1 MMNFEVKEM
10 IMKKSTVLLVG
21 ITALASGS
29 ALAASV
35 DKIDWA
41 KVPTSTV
48 TLFYPGQSS
57 YEWVRGS
64 THPGAALVKTN
75 TACIMCHA
83 GKEKAMGNKLVKA
96 GPLEPM
102 PVKGKNGSIDLK
114 VQVAYDTQNAFFR
127 FQWKTL
133 NPFPGSEHQYLRFD
147 GKEWKVYGYPKLDKV
162 VQDGTQPGIYED
174 RMTIMI
180 DDGKVPGFAQQGCW
194 LTCHDGERDMQKV
207 ASKDDAAANALLAA
221 IKKKDVRKYLPAS
234 RDNPSDW
241 KTGKSLDEIAKLKAA
256 GGFVDLMQWRAH
268 RSNPVGMADDGYV
281 LEYRNSDDGKNMFGG
296 NADKETHMP
305 KFMWDEK
312 KVGYKSITAD
322 KLRQG
327 EHFLIREQ
335 NAVPFDPKAGW
346 KEGDMI
352 PDYITSR
359 EDAKGSAADNN
370 AVGSWKNGMWTVV
383 LVRPLNLTNDDD
395 KALKVGGVYNVGF
408 AVHDDNI
415 TTRGHHVSFVKTLGI
430 GAKADIQATKLK

>member
-1 MMNFEVKEM
+1 
-10 IMKKSTVLLVG
+10 VLLKELQLTMRNWVIWYYTFG
-21 ITALASGS
+21 VATTKKFGRSHTHLLYFVKDKKNFKFNNREIRVPS
-29 ALAASV
+29 ARQTTYNDHRA
-35 DKIDWA
+35 D
-41 KVPTSTV
+41 
-48 TLFYPGQSS
+48 
-57 YEWVRGS
+57 
-64 THPGAALVKTN
+64 
-75 TACIMCHA
+75 
-83 GKEKAMGNKLVKA
+83 
-96 GPLEPM
+96 
-102 PVKGKNGSIDLK
+102 
-114 VQVAYDTQNAFFR
+114 
-127 FQWKTL
+127 
-133 NPFPGSEHQYLRFD
+133 
-147 GKEWKVYGYPKLDKV
+147 
-162 VQDGTQPGIYED
+162 
-174 RMTIMI
+174 

-194 LTCHDGERDMQKV
+194 LTCHDGERDMQNV

-296 NADKETHMP
+296 NADKETHLP

-322 KLRQG
+322 QLRKG
-327 EHFLIREQ
+327 EHHLIREQ

-346 KEGDMI
+346 KEGDML
-352 PDYITSR
+352 PKYFTSR

-370 AVGSWKNGMWTVV
+370 AVGSWKGGMWTVV
-383 LVRPLNLTNDDD
+383 LIRPLGLANGDD

-408 AVHDDNI
+408 ADGDDDWDHKDYF
-415 TTRGHHVSFVKTLGI
+415 RLSSRPVAL
-430 GAKADIQATKLK
+430 ALQP